1 VPAPNRFFFLLM
13 SSVPSD
19 LSLLRLPR
27 GESVVY
33 PTGRPSIRL
42 VMCEIAALGY
52 EVSGFS
58 LHQTDDLRPLTPGVW
73 HWAVVIGEIREIIYL
88 LSFPRR
94 RRRQSHRRPIRFRT
108 KAATCLH
115 TMSSIQT
122 TSIRT
127 FHRTA
132 IATDAKLYK
141 AEPLGTQPTLTSIR
155 RSLSVLGRSSLR

>member
-1 VPAPNRFFFLLM
+1 M

-42 VMCEIAALGY
+42 VMREIAALGY

-73 HWAVVIGEIREIIYL
+73 HWAVVIGEIRDIILFIVIPATTSLSKSSSSDL
-88 LSFPRR
+88 LLDQSSYVSSHNEFDSDNVNPDFP
-94 RRRQSHRRPIRFRT
+94 QDGYCHRR
-108 KAATCLH
+108 
-115 TMSSIQT
+115 
-122 TSIRT
+122 
-127 FHRTA
+127 
-132 IATDAKLYK
+132 
-141 AEPLGTQPTLTSIR
+141 
-155 RSLSVLGRSSLR
+155 